1 MAIINWDNLNIQDT
15 IMDTNKRIV
24 YNTLAQHIRA
34 VLSIGMSLFSTRYIL
49 MALGNSDFGIF
60 SLIGSTVTMLG
71 FITNALVVTTQRHLS
86 YSHGAGHNEETKAIF
101 ANSMFVH
108 IVMGVLLVLAL
119 IVLEPFLFNGVLEI
133 EANRMSSAIHV
144 YFVVVIMLFL
154 SLVTSPFR
162 ALFIARENII
172 YISIID
178 TLNGVFRLL
187 LAIMLLYVVSDKL
200 ITYTWMM
207 LAISV
212 FNLLAFS
219 LYAKR
224 FFPETTLLPR
234 RNEIRKKTIMKILD
248 FAGWTCYSTGCI
260 IGRTQGMAIV
270 LNNFFGTIIN
280 TAYGIASQVSIA
292 IQFVSQSILNAMSP
306 QIVKAEGKK
315 EHQHMLSLTHGI

>member
-219 LYAKR
+219 LYTKR
-224 FFPETTLLPR
+224 IFPKTTLL
-234 RNEIRKKTIMKILD
+234 
-248 FAGWTCYSTGCI
+248 S
-260 IGRTQGMAIV
+260 
-270 LNNFFGTIIN
+270 
-280 TAYGIASQVSIA
+280 
-292 IQFVSQSILNAMSP
+292 
-306 QIVKAEGKK
+306 
-315 EHQHMLSLTHGI
+315 